1 MSLSPFEIRL
11 ELLKMAK
18 DMLEND
24 YFTRKEI
31 AHNAWEATRDSQTGK
46 LEGKPV
52 YTSYPTEQEIIKK
65 AEALNAFISKTSN

>member
-1 MSLSPFEIRL
+1 MSPFEIRL

-31 AHNAWEATRDSQTGK
+31 ASQAWEATRDPNTGK

-65 AEALNAFISKTSN
+65 AETLNAFISKTSKE